1 MQVEAIVDSVKEWL
15 QLVSD
20 GKEIP
25 QKDATLLQKKRKLIT
40 PSTWKTYRL
49 QKGPK
54 FALTRSKQ
62 ATDLT
67 HEMLLK

>member
-1 MQVEAIVDSVKEWL
+1 MDSVKEWL
-15 QLVSD
+15 QLLSD

-25 QKDATLLQKKRKLIT
+25 QKDAGVLQKKRKLII
-40 PSTWKTYRL
+40 PNTWKTYRL
-49 QKGPK
+49 HKGPK

-67 HEMLLK
+67 HDMLLK